1 LKNKGGEKMQINTI
15 TEFKSFINDLD
26 LYNNYTKEFLHHMFK
41 NKDRDFYILD
51 LEKRKVIETSQTFSL
66 DSEYISHIEE
76 FTFYE
81 LYIETFSNNS
91 DDTMVLT
98 FKTLE
103 DLKKVE
109 QFIKKNFK
117 FLKK

>member
-1 LKNKGGEKMQINTI
+1 MRVNTF
-15 TEFKSFINDLD
+15 TEFQAFINELD
-26 LYNNYTKEFLHHMFK
+26 LIKNSFTSNELYNLFTNRKK
-41 NKDRDFYILD
+41 DFYILD

-81 LYIETFSNNS
+81 LYIETYLNNS
-91 DDTMVLT
+91 TDTMVLT
-98 FKTLE
+98 FRTLK

-109 QFIKKNFK
+109 QFIKYNFK
-117 FLKK
+117 FLKKQ